1 MFKRIAFAAAVIVAT
16 TTASMAAGPGWTT
29 SGVNF
34 RDGAGAYYAKIG
46 SIPHCASI
54 QLDYVSNG
62 WYRVQWNGR
71 WGWVAQR
78 YVTSDGNYC
87 ANYSAP
93 AHYNAPVHYNA
104 PSYNKP
110 ASGGY

>member
-1 MFKRIAFAAAVIVAT
+1 MFKRVLLAAAVIVAT
-16 TTASMAAGPGWTT
+16 TTASMAAGTGWTT
-29 SGVNF
+29 GGVNF

-46 SIPHCASI
+46 SIPRCASI

-78 YVTSDGNYC
+78 YVTNDSNYC
-87 ANYSAP
+87 NSYSAP
-93 AHYNAPVHYNA
+93 AGNYSK
-104 PSYNKP
+104 PS
-110 ASGGY
+110 SGGY